1 VASTFN
7 EKLLSDYLLANS
19 RSPEETLHL
28 LNELVETIRTTIY
41 RQTLFAEFELE
52 AHSAAERGQPLTAEF
67 FDKLYASLVRRY
79 YGPDFTLGANDGME
93 WAYVPHFYYKYY
105 VYSYADGLSA
115 GIALAEKVKAG
126 DTKAR
131 DAYLG
136 MLRGG
141 SSKPPLELLRGAGVD
156 LTKPDAIVAATRAMD
171 RTISEI
177 EATLAQK
184 K

>member
-1 VASTFN
+1 
-7 EKLLSDYLLANS
+7 
-19 RSPEETLHL
+19 
-28 LNELVETIRTTIY
+28 
-41 RQTLFAEFELE
+41 
-52 AHSAAERGQPLTAEF
+52 
-67 FDKLYASLVRRY
+67 
-79 YGPDFTLGANDGME
+79 ME

-105 VYSYADGLSA
+105 VYAYAGGLSA

-126 DTKAR
+126 DGKAR

-141 SSKPPLELLRGAGVD
+141 SSKAPLELLRGAGVD
-156 LTKPDAIVAATRAMD
+156 LTKPDAIVAAARVMD

-177 EATLAQK
+177 EAMLPQK